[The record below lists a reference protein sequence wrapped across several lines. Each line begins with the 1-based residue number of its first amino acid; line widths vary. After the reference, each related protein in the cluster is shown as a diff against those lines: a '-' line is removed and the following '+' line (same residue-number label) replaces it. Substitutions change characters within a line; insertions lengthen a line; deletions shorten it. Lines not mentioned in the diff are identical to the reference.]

1 MKKLV
6 LFTTILC
13 ASTLYGQ
20 MSPTKVQY
28 TFKITEITEDASAKN
43 LNEELRKYFDVLPQ
57 FSDAEDVFTVA
68 SNVLISEEQLNERLT
83 AMGLH
88 LAVFERKEGVSN
100 LNTKH

>member
-13 ASTLYGQ
+13 TSTLYAQ
-20 MSPTKVQY
+20 MSPTKVGY

-43 LNEELRKYFDVLPQ
+43 LNEKLRKYFDVLPQ
-57 FSDAEDVFTVA
+57 FSDADDTFTVS
-68 SNVLISEEQLNERLT
+68 SNVLISEEQLNERLL

-88 LAVFERKEGVSN
+88 LTSFERKDGESN